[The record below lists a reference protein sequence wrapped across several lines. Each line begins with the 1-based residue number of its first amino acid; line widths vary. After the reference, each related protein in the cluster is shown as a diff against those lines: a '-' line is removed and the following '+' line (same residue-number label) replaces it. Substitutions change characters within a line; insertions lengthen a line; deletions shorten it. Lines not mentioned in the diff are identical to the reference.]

1 MGQRMVRVNML
12 IREELSKIIH
22 THYQQEAVAITVTDV
37 DIAPDLRQARVFYSV
52 VGGAEYERTAARF
65 FKIHARELKQRLT
78 KRIVLK
84 YTPHLTFVLD
94 RGMERGNKLMDI
106 FDEIDT
112 QQDQ

>member
-1 MGQRMVRVNML
+1 MGQRTVRVNIL

-22 THYQQEAVAITVTDV
+22 TDYQQEAVAVTLTDV

-52 VGGAEYERTAARF
+52 VGGVQYERSAARF
-65 FKIHARELKQRLT
+65 FKKNARDLKQKLT

-94 RGMERGNKLMDI
+94 RGIERGTKLMDI
-106 FDEIDT
+106 FDEIDRKEN
-112 QQDQ
+112 Q